1 MRKMK
6 KWTDMA
12 GHRPGCPHKGIAV
25 YGTDEE
31 MAKYYSG
38 YCPGCSVPVK
48 WEREKQDPL
57 HPADN
62 RPAAEICA
70 GAPQ

>member
-6 KWTDMA
+6 KWIDTA

-38 YCPGCSVPVK
+38 YCPGCNVPVK
-48 WEREKQDPL
+48 WERANLEREL
-57 HPADN
+57 PAPGGTSSGMISEMP
-62 RPAAEICA
+62 R
-70 GAPQ
+70 

>member
-1 MRKMK
+1 MKKMK

-31 MAKYYSG
+31 MVKYYSG
-38 YCPGCSVPVK
+38 YCPGCNVPVK
-48 WEREKQDPL
+48 WEKEKQEIG

-62 RPAAEICA
+62 GVSKGVFSELAR
-70 GAPQ
+70 